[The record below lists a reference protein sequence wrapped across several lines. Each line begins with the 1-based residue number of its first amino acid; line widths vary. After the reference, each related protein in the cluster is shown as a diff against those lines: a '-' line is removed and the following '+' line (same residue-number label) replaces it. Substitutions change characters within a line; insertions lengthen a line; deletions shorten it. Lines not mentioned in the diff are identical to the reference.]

1 MLLRPRAF
9 NQRAWYVVTAALIS
23 ACGGPQTT
31 SQQAEEQP
39 ATVVAVPAPAPA
51 AQDAGLAIAETADAD
66 ANEVEGG
73 LTAIGT
79 MWGDSIGEAFGVG
92 GLGLTGTGPSAG
104 GTGEGIGLGSI
115 GTIGH
120 GAGPSPSSSA
130 GGSGYGRIGG
140 YRPPS
145 NATVAQSPPQ
155 VVGALDKDV
164 LRRVIMRSRNRFK
177 YCYERQLATNP
188 NLAGKVVTRFVI
200 GPEGNV
206 TTVQD
211 AGSTLTDATVLACVQ
226 SAFKSMQFPR
236 PTGGGVVI
244 VTYPLIFQS
253 ASPPPDA
260 GADAASD
267 H

>member
-1 MLLRPRAF
+1 VRILKT
-9 NQRAWYVVTAALIS
+9 QRAWYIVTAALIS
-23 ACGGPQTT
+23 ACGGTQTG
-31 SQQAEEQP
+31 SQRSEEQP
-39 ATVVAVPAPAPA
+39 ATVVAVPASAEP
-51 AQDAGLAIAETADAD
+51 AQDAGLDLAEMLDAD
-66 ANEVEGG
+66 TEEDGS
-73 LTAIGT
+73 TAIGA

-104 GTGEGIGLGSI
+104 GSGEGTGLGTI

-120 GAGPSPSSSA
+120 GTS
-130 GGSGYGRIGG
+130 GSGFGTGHGRIGG
-140 YRPPS
+140 SRPAS
-145 NATVAQSPPQ
+145 SVTVAQPPPQ
-155 VVGALDKDV
+155 VAGALDKDV

-177 YCYERQLATNP
+177 YCYQRQLATDP

-236 PTGGGVVI
+236 PNGGGVVI